1 MWNCGNW
8 CFTLKYATI
17 WTAAWQIQSMLNS
30 WHKTLQKY
38 LRKIMLINGLN
49 KPNEFT
55 ESIILVLKDF
65 FSDVFQENA

>member
-1 MWNCGNW
+1 
-8 CFTLKYATI
+8 
-17 WTAAWQIQSMLNS
+17 
-30 WHKTLQKY
+30 
-38 LRKIMLINGLN
+38 MLINGLN